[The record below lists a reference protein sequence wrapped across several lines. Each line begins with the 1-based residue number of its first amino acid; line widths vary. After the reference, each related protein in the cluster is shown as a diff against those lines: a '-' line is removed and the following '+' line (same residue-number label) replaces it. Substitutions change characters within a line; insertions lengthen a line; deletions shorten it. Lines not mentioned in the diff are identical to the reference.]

1 MHRSAYPVDIWC
13 LCIASIVFGS
23 MSIQCRDTEVHA
35 DCKPEV
41 ELESC
46 PQEMFSF
53 ITVPS
58 SRTLWHISHWMCCCC
73 SFSFTV
79 FILYHCCVLVLLELL
94 LLLFMLLLSISINWS
109 MYLYSIWY
117 FICMLDCLASE
128 WWWLSNW
135 CGASRYGSVVS
146 MGGCSLALTM
156 ILYLTE
162 ALYFRSS
169 TLTFYVIFPCVLNCK
184 FGYFFHFDCQHWF
197 EIVIKKM
204 SLFIIYSN
212 HIDWP
217 YLYSEEIAFVGSSY
231 GSRWR
236 KFAIV
241 ETDEWIQEASGTEK
255 NAIKRMNV
263 DRLRFTKPY
272 LEVFGH
278 QDKIIPPLSFI
289 QLQFTIA
296 HTYTWNR
303 FINLNNCS
311 SIDL

>member
-1 MHRSAYPVDIWC
+1 MNNVPCTDRLTQSILWC
-13 LCIASIVFGS
+13 LCIAPIVFGS

-184 FGYFFHFDCQHWF
+184 FGYFFHFDPLVNIDLKFLLKKCLFLSFTAITLIGLIYIPKRLRLWDPHMDHDDENSQLLKQMSGF
-197 EIVIKKM
+197 KKRRAPKKM
-204 SLFIIYSN
+204 
-212 HIDWP
+212 P
-217 YLYSEEIAFVGSSY
+217 
-231 GSRWR
+231 
-236 KFAIV
+236 
-241 ETDEWIQEASGTEK
+241 
-255 NAIKRMNV
+255 
-263 DRLRFTKPY
+263 
-272 LEVFGH
+272 
-278 QDKIIPPLSFI
+278 
-289 QLQFTIA
+289 
-296 HTYTWNR
+296 
-303 FINLNNCS
+303 
-311 SIDL
+311 